1 MRSAY
6 SRQFALVAGLILSSF
21 LLLGASFATLSYRYT
36 MDAQM
41 NTLEDTAEFIGEF
54 TANYRAQGMDIR
66 SEGFRAYIFSL
77 AKISKA
83 HVLLCETS
91 GEIVYSADGQGK
103 GTLNDLVGQR
113 LPAVVTQRVLGE
125 GEYHR
130 HGNLGGVYSESR
142 YIAGVP
148 IVIHT
153 SGKDNTIGMAFV
165 STASDD
171 LTQLWRQLSGI
182 FVVAAVAVG
191 MVAFV
196 FTSVTTKRQT
206 RPLKEMAET
215 VREFGHGDF
224 DKRMSPTQTGR
235 PDEMGELAR
244 AFNAMA
250 DSLAKAEAQ
259 RSEFIAN
266 VSHELK
272 TPMTTISGFAD
283 GILDGTV
290 PPEREAAAL
299 ETISSETKR
308 LARLVRRM
316 LDLSRL
322 NALTQSTVTAQ
333 EAFDFTEVMSQVLIS
348 LETKITDRQLDVDVR
363 MPKGKL
369 MVWGD
374 PDAVTQVCYNL
385 LDNAAKFAAP
395 GTAITVQIVK
405 KDGKAHTTIRNLGG
419 TIPPEE
425 LPLLFERFH
434 KADYSRSMD
443 REGVGLGLYIVKTI
457 LGNLKE
463 NITVTSEDGVTQ
475 FQFTLTLA

>member
-322 NALTQSTVTAQ
+322 QSGEGITAQ
-333 EAFDFTEVMSQVLIS
+333 EQFDAVELTARALVS
-348 LETKITDRQLDVDVR
+348 LEGKISAKGLDVVVDLPEEPV
-363 MPKGKL
+363 L
-369 MVWGD
+369 VWGD
-374 PDAVTQVCYNL
+374 PDAITQVCYNL
-385 LDNAAKFAAP
+385 LDNAIKFAHEGGHLWVSIRREGAK
-395 GTAITVQIVK
+395 ALVTV
-405 KDGKAHTTIRNLGG
+405 KDEGA

-425 LPLLFERFH
+425 LDSIFDRFH
-434 KADYSRSMD
+434 KSDKSRSMD
-443 REGVGLGLYIVKTI
+443 RDGVGLGLYIVKTI
-457 LGNLKE
+457 LNEHRE
-463 NITVTSEDGVTQ
+463 NITVESAEGLTT
-475 FQFTLTLA
+475 FTFSLTLA

>member
-1 MRSAY
+1 
-6 SRQFALVAGLILSSF
+6 
-21 LLLGASFATLSYRYT
+21 
-36 MDAQM
+36 M

-66 SEGFRAYIFSL
+66 SEGFLAYIFSL

-322 NALTQSTVTAQ
+322 QSGEGITAQ
-333 EAFDFTEVMSQVLIS
+333 EQFDAVELTARALVS
-348 LETKITDRQLDVDVR
+348 LEGKISAKGLDVVVDLPEEPV
-363 MPKGKL
+363 L
-369 MVWGD
+369 VWGE
-374 PDAVTQVCYNL
+374 PDAITQVCYNL
-385 LDNAAKFAAP
+385 LDNAIKFAHEGGHLWVSIRREGAK
-395 GTAITVQIVK
+395 ALVTVN
-405 KDGKAHTTIRNLGG
+405 DEGA

-425 LPLLFERFH
+425 LDSIFDRFH
-434 KADYSRSMD
+434 KSDKSRSMD
-443 REGVGLGLYIVKTI
+443 RDGVGLGLYIVKTI
-457 LGNLKE
+457 LNEHRE
-463 NITVTSEDGVTQ
+463 NITVESAEGLTT
-475 FQFTLTLA
+475 FTFSLTLA

>member
-322 NALTQSTVTAQ
+322 QSGEGITAQ
-333 EAFDFTEVMSQVLIS
+333 EQFDAVELTARALVS
-348 LETKITDRQLDVDVR
+348 LEGKISAKGLDVVVDLPEEPV
-363 MPKGKL
+363 L
-369 MVWGD
+369 VWGE
-374 PDAVTQVCYNL
+374 PDAITQVCYNL
-385 LDNAAKFAAP
+385 LDNAIKFAHEGGHLWVSIRREGAK
-395 GTAITVQIVK
+395 ALVTV
-405 KDGKAHTTIRNLGG
+405 KDEGA

-425 LPLLFERFH
+425 LDSIFDRFH
-434 KADYSRSMD
+434 KSDKSRSMD
-443 REGVGLGLYIVKTI
+443 RDGVGLGLYIVKTI
-457 LGNLKE
+457 LNEHRE
-463 NITVTSEDGVTQ
+463 NITVESAEGLTT
-475 FQFTLTLA
+475 FTFSLTLA

>member
-322 NALTQSTVTAQ
+322 QSGEGITAQ
-333 EAFDFTEVMSQVLIS
+333 EQFDAVELTARALVS
-348 LETKITDRQLDVDVR
+348 LEGKISAKGLDVVVDLPEEPV
-363 MPKGKL
+363 L
-369 MVWGD
+369 VWGE
-374 PDAVTQVCYNL
+374 PDAITQVCYNL
-385 LDNAAKFAAP
+385 LDNAIKFSQEGGVLGIGVTVKGQKA
-395 GTAITVQIVK
+395 TITVSNQ
-405 KDGKAHTTIRNLGG
+405 GE

-425 LPLLFERFH
+425 LSLVFDRFH
-434 KADYSRSMD
+434 KTDHSRSAD
-443 REGVGLGLYIVKTI
+443 RDGVGLGLYIVKTI
-457 LGNLKE
+457 LNSHKE
-463 NITVTSEDGVTQ
+463 TITCASGDGVTK
-475 FQFTLTLA
+475 FVFTLTRA

>member
-41 NTLEDTAEFIGEF
+41 NTLEDTVEFIGEF

-322 NALTQSTVTAQ
+322 QSGEGITAQ
-333 EAFDFTEVMSQVLIS
+333 EQFDAVELTARALVS
-348 LETKITDRQLDVDVR
+348 LEGKISAKGLDVVVDLPEEPV
-363 MPKGKL
+363 L
-369 MVWGD
+369 VWGD
-374 PDAVTQVCYNL
+374 PDAITQVCYNL
-385 LDNAAKFAAP
+385 LDNAIKFAHEGGHLWVSIRREGAK
-395 GTAITVQIVK
+395 ALVTV
-405 KDGKAHTTIRNLGG
+405 KDEGA

-425 LPLLFERFH
+425 LDSIFDRFH
-434 KADYSRSMD
+434 KSDKSRSMD
-443 REGVGLGLYIVKTI
+443 RDGVGLGLYIVKTI
-457 LGNLKE
+457 LNEHRE
-463 NITVTSEDGVTQ
+463 NITVESAEGLTT
-475 FQFTLTLA
+475 FTFSLTLA

>member
-322 NALTQSTVTAQ
+322 QSGEGITAQ
-333 EAFDFTEVMSQVLIS
+333 EQFDAVELTARALVS
-348 LETKITDRQLDVDVR
+348 LEGKISAKGLDVVVDLPEEPV
-363 MPKGKL
+363 L
-369 MVWGD
+369 VWGE
-374 PDAVTQVCYNL
+374 PDAITQVCYNL
-385 LDNAAKFAAP
+385 LDNAIKFAHEGGHLWVSIRREGAK
-395 GTAITVQIVK
+395 ALVTV
-405 KDGKAHTTIRNLGG
+405 KDEGA

-425 LPLLFERFH
+425 LDSIFDRFH
-434 KADYSRSMD
+434 KSDKSRSMD
-443 REGVGLGLYIVKTI
+443 REDRKSVV
-457 LGNLKE
+457 
-463 NITVTSEDGVTQ
+463 
-475 FQFTLTLA
+475 

>member
-1 MRSAY
+1 
-6 SRQFALVAGLILSSF
+6 
-21 LLLGASFATLSYRYT
+21 
-36 MDAQM
+36 M
-41 NTLEDTAEFIGEF
+41 NTLEDTVEFIGEF

-322 NALTQSTVTAQ
+322 QSGEGITAQ
-333 EAFDFTEVMSQVLIS
+333 EQFDAVELTARALVS
-348 LETKITDRQLDVDVR
+348 LEGKISAKGLDVVVDLPEEPV
-363 MPKGKL
+363 L
-369 MVWGD
+369 VWGE
-374 PDAVTQVCYNL
+374 PDAITQVCYNL
-385 LDNAAKFAAP
+385 LDNAIKFAHEGGHLWVSIRREGAK
-395 GTAITVQIVK
+395 ALVTV
-405 KDGKAHTTIRNLGG
+405 KDEGA

-425 LPLLFERFH
+425 LDSIFDRFH
-434 KADYSRSMD
+434 KSDKSRSMD
-443 REGVGLGLYIVKTI
+443 RDGVGLGLYIVKTI
-457 LGNLKE
+457 LNEHRE
-463 NITVTSEDGVTQ
+463 NITVESAEGLTT
-475 FQFTLTLA
+475 FTFSLTLA

>member
-1 MRSAY
+1 
-6 SRQFALVAGLILSSF
+6 
-21 LLLGASFATLSYRYT
+21 
-36 MDAQM
+36 
-41 NTLEDTAEFIGEF
+41 
-54 TANYRAQGMDIR
+54 
-66 SEGFRAYIFSL
+66 
-77 AKISKA
+77 
-83 HVLLCETS
+83 
-91 GEIVYSADGQGK
+91 
-103 GTLNDLVGQR
+103 
-113 LPAVVTQRVLGE
+113 
-125 GEYHR
+125 
-130 HGNLGGVYSESR
+130 VYSESR

-322 NALTQSTVTAQ
+322 QSGEGITAQ
-333 EAFDFTEVMSQVLIS
+333 EQFDAVELTARALVS
-348 LETKITDRQLDVDVR
+348 LEGKISAKGLDVVVDLPEEPV
-363 MPKGKL
+363 L
-369 MVWGD
+369 VWGE
-374 PDAVTQVCYNL
+374 PDAITQVCYNL
-385 LDNAAKFAAP
+385 LDNAIKFAHEGGHLWVSIRREGAK
-395 GTAITVQIVK
+395 ALVTV
-405 KDGKAHTTIRNLGG
+405 KDEGA

-425 LPLLFERFH
+425 LDSIFDRFH
-434 KADYSRSMD
+434 KSDKSRSMD
-443 REGVGLGLYIVKTI
+443 RDGVGLGLYIVKTI
-457 LGNLKE
+457 LNEHRE
-463 NITVTSEDGVTQ
+463 NITVESAEGLTT
-475 FQFTLTLA
+475 FTFSLTLA

>member
-36 MDAQM
+36 LDTQM
-41 NTLEDTAEFIGEF
+41 GTLEDTAEFIGEF
-54 TANYRAQGMDIR
+54 TASYRSQGMDIR
-66 SEGFRAYIFSL
+66 SSGFRAYIFSL

-103 GTLNDLVGQR
+103 GTLDDLVGQR
-113 LPAVVTQRVLGE
+113 LPAVVVQRVLNE

-142 YIAGVP
+142 YIAGIP

-153 SGKDNTIGMAFV
+153 GGRSNTIGMAFV

-171 LTQLWRQLSGI
+171 LTQLWRKLSGI
-182 FVVAAVAVG
+182 FVIAAVGVAL
-191 MVAFV
+191 VAFA

-215 VREFGHGDF
+215 VRDFGHGEF
-224 DKRMSPTQTGR
+224 DKRMSPTQTAR

-283 GILDGTV
+283 GILDGTI
-290 PPEREAAAL
+290 PAEREAAAL

-322 NALTQSTVTAQ
+322 QSERGVTAQ
-333 EAFDFTEVMSQVLIS
+333 EQFDVVELTARALVS
-348 LETKITDRQLDVDVR
+348 LEGKINAKRLDVVAEL
-363 MPKGKL
+363 PEEPV
-369 MVWGD
+369 MVWGE
-374 PDAVTQVCYNL
+374 PDAITQVCYNL
-385 LDNAAKFAAP
+385 LDNAIKFAHTGGHLWVDIRREGPKALV
-395 GTAITVQIVK
+395 TI
-405 KDGKAHTTIRNLGG
+405 KDEGA

-425 LPLLFERFH
+425 LELIFDRFH
-434 KADYSRSMD
+434 KSDKSRSMD
-443 REGVGLGLYIVKTI
+443 RDGVGLGLYIVKTV
-457 LGNLKE
+457 LNEHRE
-463 NITVTSEDGVTQ
+463 NITVESADGLTA
-475 FQFTLTLA
+475 FTFTLTLV

>member
-41 NTLEDTAEFIGEF
+41 NTLEDTVEFIGEF

-215 VREFGHGDF
+215 VRELGHGDF

-322 NALTQSTVTAQ
+322 QSGEGITAQ
-333 EAFDFTEVMSQVLIS
+333 EQFDAVELTARALVS
-348 LETKITDRQLDVDVR
+348 LEGKISAKGLDVVVDLPEEPV
-363 MPKGKL
+363 L
-369 MVWGD
+369 VWGE
-374 PDAVTQVCYNL
+374 PDAITQVCYNL
-385 LDNAAKFAAP
+385 LDNAIKFAHEGGHLWVSIRREGAK
-395 GTAITVQIVK
+395 ALVTV
-405 KDGKAHTTIRNLGG
+405 KDEGA

-425 LPLLFERFH
+425 LDSIFDRFH
-434 KADYSRSMD
+434 KSDKSRSMD
-443 REGVGLGLYIVKTI
+443 RDGVGLGLYIVKTI
-457 LGNLKE
+457 LNEHRE
-463 NITVTSEDGVTQ
+463 NITVESAEGLTT
-475 FQFTLTLA
+475 FTFSLTLA

>member
-1 MRSAY
+1 M
-6 SRQFALVAGLILSSF
+6 
-21 LLLGASFATLSYRYT
+21 
-36 MDAQM
+36 
-41 NTLEDTAEFIGEF
+41 
-54 TANYRAQGMDIR
+54 
-66 SEGFRAYIFSL
+66 
-77 AKISKA
+77 
-83 HVLLCETS
+83 
-91 GEIVYSADGQGK
+91 
-103 GTLNDLVGQR
+103 
-113 LPAVVTQRVLGE
+113 
-125 GEYHR
+125 
-130 HGNLGGVYSESR
+130 YSESR

-322 NALTQSTVTAQ
+322 QSGEGITAQ
-333 EAFDFTEVMSQVLIS
+333 EQFDAVELTARALVS
-348 LETKITDRQLDVDVR
+348 LEGKISAKGLDVVVD
-363 MPKGKL
+363 L
-369 MVWGD
+369 
-374 PDAVTQVCYNL
+374 
-385 LDNAAKFAAP
+385 
-395 GTAITVQIVK
+395 
-405 KDGKAHTTIRNLGG
+405 
-419 TIPPEE
+419 PEE
-425 LPLLFERFH
+425 PVL
-434 KADYSRSMD
+434 
-443 REGVGLGLYIVKTI
+443 VG
-457 LGNLKE
+457 
-463 NITVTSEDGVTQ
+463 
-475 FQFTLTLA
+475 

>member
-259 RSEFIAN
+259 RSEIIAN

-322 NALTQSTVTAQ
+322 QSGEGITAQ
-333 EAFDFTEVMSQVLIS
+333 EQFDAVELTARALVS
-348 LETKITDRQLDVDVR
+348 LEGKISAKGLDVVVDLPEEPV
-363 MPKGKL
+363 L
-369 MVWGD
+369 VWGE
-374 PDAVTQVCYNL
+374 PDAITQVCYNL
-385 LDNAAKFAAP
+385 LDNAIKFAHEGGHLWVSIRREGAK
-395 GTAITVQIVK
+395 ALVTV
-405 KDGKAHTTIRNLGG
+405 KDEGA

-425 LPLLFERFH
+425 LDSIFDRFH
-434 KADYSRSMD
+434 KSDKSRSMD
-443 REGVGLGLYIVKTI
+443 RDGVGLGLYIVKTI
-457 LGNLKE
+457 LNEHRE
-463 NITVTSEDGVTQ
+463 NITVESAEGLTT
-475 FQFTLTLA
+475 FTFSLTLA

>member
-322 NALTQSTVTAQ
+322 QSGEGITAQ
-333 EAFDFTEVMSQVLIS
+333 EQFDAVELTARALVS
-348 LETKITDRQLDVDVR
+348 LEGKINAKGLDVVVDLPEEPV
-363 MPKGKL
+363 L
-369 MVWGD
+369 VWGE
-374 PDAVTQVCYNL
+374 PDAITQVCYNL
-385 LDNAAKFAAP
+385 LDNAIKFAHEGGHLWVSIRREGAK
-395 GTAITVQIVK
+395 ALVTV
-405 KDGKAHTTIRNLGG
+405 KDEGA

-425 LPLLFERFH
+425 LDSIFDRFH
-434 KADYSRSMD
+434 KSDKSRSMD
-443 REGVGLGLYIVKTI
+443 RDGVGLGLYIVKTI
-457 LGNLKE
+457 LNEHRE
-463 NITVTSEDGVTQ
+463 NITVESAEGLTT
-475 FQFTLTLA
+475 FTFSLTLA

>member
-322 NALTQSTVTAQ
+322 QSGEGITAQ
-333 EAFDFTEVMSQVLIS
+333 EQFDAVELTARALVS
-348 LETKITDRQLDVDVR
+348 LEGKISAKGLDVVVDLPEEPV
-363 MPKGKL
+363 L
-369 MVWGD
+369 VWGE
-374 PDAVTQVCYNL
+374 PDAITQVCYNL
-385 LDNAAKFAAP
+385 LDNAIKFSQEGGVLGLGVTVKGAKA
-395 GTAITVQIVK
+395 TV
-405 KDGKAHTTIRNLGG
+405 TISNQGE

-425 LPLLFERFH
+425 QSLIFDRFH
-434 KADYSRSMD
+434 KTDHSRSAD
-443 REGVGLGLYIVKTI
+443 RDGVGLGLYIVKTI
-457 LGNLKE
+457 LDLHGMLCCIRNTQK
-463 NITVTSEDGVTQ
+463 GVAFEIQ
-475 FQFTLTLA
+475 L

>member
-113 LPAVVTQRVLGE
+113 LPAVVTQRMLGE

-322 NALTQSTVTAQ
+322 QSGEGITAQ
-333 EAFDFTEVMSQVLIS
+333 EQFDAVELTARALVS
-348 LETKITDRQLDVDVR
+348 LEGKISAKGLDVVVDLPEEPV
-363 MPKGKL
+363 L
-369 MVWGD
+369 VWGE
-374 PDAVTQVCYNL
+374 PDAITQVCYNL
-385 LDNAAKFAAP
+385 LDNAIKFAHEGGHLWVSIRREGAK
-395 GTAITVQIVK
+395 ALVTV
-405 KDGKAHTTIRNLGG
+405 KDEGA

-425 LPLLFERFH
+425 LDSIFDRFH
-434 KADYSRSMD
+434 KSDKSRSMD
-443 REGVGLGLYIVKTI
+443 RDGVGLGLYIVKTI
-457 LGNLKE
+457 LNEHRE
-463 NITVTSEDGVTQ
+463 NITVESAEGLTT
-475 FQFTLTLA
+475 FTFSLTLA

>member
-41 NTLEDTAEFIGEF
+41 NTLEDTVEFIGEF

-333 EAFDFTEVMSQVLIS
+333 ETFDFTEVMSQVLIS

>member
-308 LARLVRRM
+308 LARLVRWM

-322 NALTQSTVTAQ
+322 QSGEGITAQ
-333 EAFDFTEVMSQVLIS
+333 EQFDAVELTARALVS
-348 LETKITDRQLDVDVR
+348 LEGKISAKGLDVVVDLPEEPV
-363 MPKGKL
+363 L
-369 MVWGD
+369 VWGE
-374 PDAVTQVCYNL
+374 PDAITQVCYNL
-385 LDNAAKFAAP
+385 LDNAIKFAHEGGHLWVSIRREGAK
-395 GTAITVQIVK
+395 ALVTV
-405 KDGKAHTTIRNLGG
+405 KDEGA

-425 LPLLFERFH
+425 LDSIFDRFH
-434 KADYSRSMD
+434 KSDKSRSMD
-443 REGVGLGLYIVKTI
+443 RDGVGLGLYIVKTI
-457 LGNLKE
+457 LNEHRE
-463 NITVTSEDGVTQ
+463 NITVESAEGLTT
-475 FQFTLTLA
+475 FTFSLTLA

>member
-41 NTLEDTAEFIGEF
+41 NTLEDTVEFIGEF

-322 NALTQSTVTAQ
+322 QSGEGITAQ
-333 EAFDFTEVMSQVLIS
+333 EQFDAVELTARALVS
-348 LETKITDRQLDVDVR
+348 LEGKISAKGLDVVVDLPEEPV
-363 MPKGKL
+363 L
-369 MVWGD
+369 VWGE
-374 PDAVTQVCYNL
+374 PDAITQVCYNL
-385 LDNAAKFAAP
+385 LDNAIKFAHEGGHLWVSIRREGAK
-395 GTAITVQIVK
+395 ALVTV
-405 KDGKAHTTIRNLGG
+405 KDEGA

-425 LPLLFERFH
+425 LDSIFDRFH
-434 KADYSRSMD
+434 KSDKSRSMD
-443 REGVGLGLYIVKTI
+443 RDGVGLGLYIVKTI
-457 LGNLKE
+457 LNEHRE
-463 NITVTSEDGVTQ
+463 NITVESAEGLTT
-475 FQFTLTLA
+475 FTFSLTLA

>member
-322 NALTQSTVTAQ
+322 QSGEGITAQ
-333 EAFDFTEVMSQVLIS
+333 EQFDAVELTARALVS
-348 LETKITDRQLDVDVR
+348 LEGKIGAKGLDVVVDLPEEPV
-363 MPKGKL
+363 L
-369 MVWGD
+369 VWGE
-374 PDAVTQVCYNL
+374 PDAITQVCYNL
-385 LDNAAKFAAP
+385 LDNAIKFAHEGGHLWVSIRREGAK
-395 GTAITVQIVK
+395 ALVTV
-405 KDGKAHTTIRNLGG
+405 KDEGA

-425 LPLLFERFH
+425 LDSIFDRFH
-434 KADYSRSMD
+434 KSDKSRSMD
-443 REGVGLGLYIVKTI
+443 RDGVGLGLYIVKTI
-457 LGNLKE
+457 LNEHRE
-463 NITVTSEDGVTQ
+463 NITVESAEGLTT
-475 FQFTLTLA
+475 FTFSLTLA

>member
-299 ETISSETKR
+299 ETISSETKQ

-322 NALTQSTVTAQ
+322 QSGEGITAQ
-333 EAFDFTEVMSQVLIS
+333 EQFDAVELTARALVS
-348 LETKITDRQLDVDVR
+348 LEGKISAKGLDVVVDLPEEPV
-363 MPKGKL
+363 L
-369 MVWGD
+369 VWGE
-374 PDAVTQVCYNL
+374 PDAITQVCYNL
-385 LDNAAKFAAP
+385 LDNAIKFAHEGGHLWVSIRREGAK
-395 GTAITVQIVK
+395 ALVTV
-405 KDGKAHTTIRNLGG
+405 KDEGA

-425 LPLLFERFH
+425 LDSIFDRFH
-434 KADYSRSMD
+434 KSDKSRSMD
-443 REGVGLGLYIVKTI
+443 RDGVGLGLYIVKTI
-457 LGNLKE
+457 LNEHREKIGRAH
-463 NITVTSEDGVTQ
+463 V
-475 FQFTLTLA
+475 